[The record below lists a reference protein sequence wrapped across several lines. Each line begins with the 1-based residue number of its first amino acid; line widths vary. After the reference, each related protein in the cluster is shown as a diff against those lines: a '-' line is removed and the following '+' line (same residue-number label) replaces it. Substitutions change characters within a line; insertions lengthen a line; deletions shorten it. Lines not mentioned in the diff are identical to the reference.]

1 MKPDLSRRQF
11 LAHSAGI
18 AGVSLGLG
26 GRVAADSEGGAPL
39 RLGIVGLGDRGRHLL
54 GAVLRLEEFCGVG
67 ESPVEVVAVCDVH
80 PERLKKALDLVARGG
95 GTRKGGT
102 RKGGN
107 RKSLGNSRG
116 DPDAATAERSGGGR
130 RGRKI
135 RGYTQYRALLDA
147 TDVDAV
153 IVATPVHLHAKQ
165 TVATL
170 LAGKHVYLEKP
181 LASTVEECREIR
193 AASRE
198 AARKG
203 LVFQIGFQR
212 RYNPRYCLSVQHVHE
227 GRCGDPLFVR
237 AQWHATGNSPK
248 DKPWIFRK
256 EKSGDIVVEQACH
269 QFDIFNWVFQSVPER
284 VCGMGGTHR
293 FHDSPPGRD
302 TMDHYGLVLEYPGG
316 AKVHFSHLSY
326 AIPDRRFSGIYELVF
341 AENGGIDLANAQ
353 TWTRDGKARKL
364 ESVAGGKLGND
375 TEIAISAFA
384 ECVRRGL
391 RPVADIDVAYQATVT
406 SLLCRRALDTGQ
418 TVRWNEIEPV

>member
-26 GRVAADSEGGAPL
+26 GRVAADGADGGAPL

-54 GAVLRLEEFCGVG
+54 GAILRLEPGLEGTLG
-67 ESPVEVVAVCDVH
+67 AGAPPVEIAAVCDVH

-95 GTRKGGT
+95 GARK
-102 RKGGN
+102 RR
-107 RKSLGNSRG
+107 RKSSSDPSRS
-116 DPDAATAERSGGGR
+116 ATTTAERSGRGR
-130 RGRKI
+130 RGREI

-181 LASTVEECREIR
+181 LASTIEECREIR
-193 AASRE
+193 ATCRE

-212 RYNPRYCLSVQHVHE
+212 RYNPRYCVSVQHVHE

-326 AIPDRRFSGIYELVF
+326 AIPDRRFSGIYVVYVRKRIE
-341 AENGGIDLANAQ
+341 Q
-353 TWTRDGKARKL
+353 TRTAAAMPNRTV
-364 ESVAGGKLGND
+364 SV
-375 TEIAISAFA
+375 
-384 ECVRRGL
+384 
-391 RPVADIDVAYQATVT
+391 P
-406 SLLCRRALDTGQ
+406 
-418 TVRWNEIEPV
+418 